1 MPKPDNQNDGY
12 TKSSKEVYEA
22 EKDIIG
28 PNPTIG
34 LAISGGGIRSASF
47 ALGVLQALVK
57 NKLLD
62 RIDYLSTVS
71 GGGYIGMALLWWL
84 KRGLPKKN
92 PNGTVSYSVAG
103 TSTKD
108 FPFGVPGV
116 GTTQSRDSE
125 SQNAI
130 LNYLRFHSSYL
141 VPTRRIDFFSIV
153 GIFLRNSFLSIA
165 MHVCVV
171 ILLMFIFF
179 ALMVGAYRILD
190 GAIFND
196 SVIASAHKYI
206 PLKDIRDNFIVDYI
220 LAGFFS
226 HILIACLSLFV
237 IISIGYSLG
246 TLIFQILQKKAGTPE
261 KTKRFATM
269 RYRTRTNVQIV
280 FGYLFKLALIAII
293 FRSLPFANSID
304 MKWPWVLGMSLVA
317 LILMFVPFY
326 ENIFRRHG
334 FFDRTRRT
342 IGAGLFLYVIIA
354 ISYFLVSPV
363 LNAPLQ
369 FSSHMPSINGF
380 SLKLDISLQELA
392 AIYLI
397 VAIILVL
404 FVIAGW
410 FVNVNYLGIHRMYRD
425 RLMELFLPDSK
436 TVLEQ
441 TWSDAVAANTTVI
454 EDLCSKGKRRPY
466 PLINTNVVLIDSPTT
481 KYRERGGTNFVISPL
496 YCGSDATGWRQS
508 KKYMKR
514 SDPGMTL
521 PTAIAISGA
530 AASPYAGAGGTAWTR
545 NRVVS
550 IVMAILSLRLGYW
563 APNPKPGKPW
573 NEIPN
578 FLFPGIT
585 ESFLFRRLHEN
596 NRVLDLTDG
605 GHFENLGLYELA
617 RRRLETIIVCD
628 GSADSQSRF
637 GALALAIE
645 RIKVDFGATIKFEEK
660 SDDVNK
666 SAGKNSAP
674 MRFQKQVA
682 KKGFVIGDIT
692 YKCGKT
698 GTIIYI
704 KPTLISKEGLIN

>member
-22 EKDIIG
+22 EKVIIG

-84 KRGLPKKN
+84 NRGLPKKN
-92 PNGTVSYSVAG
+92 PDGTVSYSDAG
-103 TSTKD
+103 TSTEN
-108 FPFGVPGV
+108 FPFGVPDIGK
-116 GTTQSRDSE
+116 TPSHNSE

-141 VPTRRIDFFSIV
+141 VPTRKINLFSIV

-179 ALMVGAYRILD
+179 ALTVRAYRILD
-190 GAIFND
+190 SAIFND

-206 PLKDIRDNFIVDYI
+206 PLKDIRDDFIIDYI

-237 IISIGYSLG
+237 IISIVYSIG
-246 TLIFQILQKKAGTPE
+246 TLIFQILQKKAGPPE
-261 KTKRFATM
+261 KTERLATM
-269 RYRTRTNVQIV
+269 RYRTRTKAQIV

-304 MKWPWVLGMSLVA
+304 MKWPGVLGMSLVA
-317 LILMFVPFY
+317 LLLMFVPFY

-354 ISYFLVSPV
+354 ISYFLVSPLLGV
-363 LNAPLQ
+363 LFQ
-369 FSSHMPSINGF
+369 FSDFMSSPSSF
-380 SLKLDISLQELA
+380 SWKLLISPQELVVK
-392 AIYLI
+392 YPKH
-397 VAIILVL
+397 AIIFVLSLL
-404 FVIAGW
+404 FVGW

-425 RLMELFLPDSK
+425 RLMELFLPDPK
-436 TVLEQ
+436 AVLEQ
-441 TWSDAVAANTTVI
+441 TWSDAVAANTMVI
-454 EDLCSKGKRRPY
+454 EDLCPNGKCRPY
-466 PLINTNVVLIDSPTT
+466 PLINTNVVLIDSSTT
-481 KYRERGGTNFVISPL
+481 KYRERGGANFVISPL

-530 AASPYAGAGGTAWTR
+530 AASPYAGAGGTVWTR

-578 FLFPGIT
+578 FIFPGIT
-585 ESFLFRRLHEN
+585 SSRSCYG
-596 NRVLDLTDG
+596 DCTK
-605 GHFENLGLYELA
+605 
-617 RRRLETIIVCD
+617 IIGCW
-628 GSADSQSRF
+628 
-637 GALALAIE
+637 
-645 RIKVDFGATIKFEEK
+645 T
-660 SDDVNK
+660 
-666 SAGKNSAP
+666 
-674 MRFQKQVA
+674 
-682 KKGFVIGDIT
+682 
-692 YKCGKT
+692 
-698 GTIIYI
+698 
-704 KPTLISKEGLIN
+704 